1 MLSDASGS
9 LDCMTEYVQPK
20 FFHDIPVFINNDTQT
35 SSTIEVA
42 NGMDR
47 AYILVRY

>member
-1 MLSDASGS
+1 
-9 LDCMTEYVQPK
+9 MTEYVQPK
-20 FFHDIPVFINNDTQT
+20 IFHDIPVFINNDTQT

-42 NGMDR
+42 NGMGR